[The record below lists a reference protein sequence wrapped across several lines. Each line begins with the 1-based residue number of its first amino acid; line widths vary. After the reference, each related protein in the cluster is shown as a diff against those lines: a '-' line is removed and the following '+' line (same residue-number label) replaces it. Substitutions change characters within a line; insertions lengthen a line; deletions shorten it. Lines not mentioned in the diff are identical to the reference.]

1 MESAG
6 GDSHQWGK
14 PLESSSMATTSGRKG
29 FEGAKMVRSFRLR
42 VNDKLYTV
50 EIEGPPQAPTSV
62 TVNGQAFQVELE
74 RETPAEVRGPA
85 VAARPAQ
92 PEGRESPA
100 PPTPTRAR
108 PGASAKQ
115 VTAPMPGKI
124 VAIKVKVGDRVKY
137 GDELCVLEAMKMEQ
151 SIRATQEGV
160 VKEIKVTVGQVV
172 SYGSVLIEF
181 E

>member
-1 MESAG
+1 
-6 GDSHQWGK
+6 
-14 PLESSSMATTSGRKG
+14 MATTSGRKG
-29 FEGAKMVRSFRLR
+29 FERAKMVRSFRLR

-108 PGASAKQ
+108 PGAPIAIGAKQ

-137 GDELCVLEAMKMEQ
+137 GDELCALEAMKMEQ

-172 SYGSVLIEF
+172 PYGSVLIEF